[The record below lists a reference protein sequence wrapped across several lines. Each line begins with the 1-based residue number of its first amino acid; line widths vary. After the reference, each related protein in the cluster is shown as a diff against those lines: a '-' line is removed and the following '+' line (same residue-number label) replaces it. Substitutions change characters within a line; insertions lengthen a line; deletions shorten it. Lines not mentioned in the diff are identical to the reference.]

1 MVDYAEDVNFVP
13 QGSLEIG
20 LYMMPAYEHGYS
32 PLSVAL
38 EIHCSPGYGIHEVIE
53 YAINFGDGSEIV
65 KGTFDKPAFDGIKIA
80 TVPHTFIYSKAP
92 LSKYTGRTFYPDVT
106 VKSRS
111 GAVKSLNQR
120 GRKACEIWCKDSR
133 FD

>member
-1 MVDYAEDVNFVP
+1 MVDYQEDVNFVP

-20 LYMMPAYEHGYS
+20 LYTMPTYTHGYS
-32 PLSVAL
+32 PFSVDI
-38 EIHCSPGYGIHEVIE
+38 EIHASPGSGIHECTE

-65 KGTFDKPAFDGIKIA
+65 KGTFNKPAEDGIKIA
-80 TVPHTFIYSKAP
+80 VVPHTFIYSKSP
-92 LSKYTGRTFYPDVT
+92 SSKYTGRTFYPDVT
-106 VKSRS
+106 VKSKS